1 MCPMIFISYFVSI
14 YAPYKSD
21 YFMNVFIN
29 DIPLII
35 KKSSEKIFKHK
46 YDLVLGKDDQ
56 FTSKDLVG
64 DVLIRDVDAVLID
77 RLVRLMEVKKLK
89 KLDSLTL
96 VTEKKKKLIEHLKD
110 QFKIIKAAG
119 GLVEKDGKLLMIHR
133 LGIWDL
139 PKGKLNKGEDVQ
151 LGALREVEEECNIKV
166 AITGELPNTWHSYA
180 YKGKKILK
188 KTSWFTMQCLDDT
201 YMKPQAEEFIEEV
214 RFMTPDEVL
223 EVLPDSYASIQFV
236 IRDYLRAMKKG
247 GKG

>member
-1 MCPMIFISYFVSI
+1 
-14 YAPYKSD
+14 
-21 YFMNVFIN
+21 MNVFIN

-35 KKSSEKIFKHK
+35 KKSSDKIFKHK

-64 DVLIRDVDAVLID
+64 DVLIRDVDPILID

-96 VTEKKKKLIEHLKD
+96 VTDKKKKLIEHLKD

-214 RFMTPDEVL
+214 RFMSPNEVL
-223 EVLPDSYASIQFV
+223 EVLPDTYASIQFV
-236 IRDYLRAMKKG
+236 IRGYLRAMRKG

>member
-1 MCPMIFISYFVSI
+1 MKILSYFVSP
-14 YAPYKSD
+14 YAPYISD
-21 YFMNVFIN
+21 TCMNVFIN

-35 KKSSEKIFKHK
+35 KRSSDKIFKHK

-56 FTSKDLVG
+56 FTSKDLIG
-64 DVLIRDVDAVLID
+64 DVLIRDVDSVLID

-96 VTEKKKKLIEHLKD
+96 VTDKKKKLIDHLKD

-119 GLVEKDGKLLMIHR
+119 GLVVKEGKILMIYR
-133 LGIWDL
+133 MGMWDL
-139 PKGKLNKGEDVQ
+139 PKGKIKKSEETQ

-180 YKGKKILK
+180 FKGNKILK

-223 EVLPDSYASIQFV
+223 EVLPESYASIQFV
-236 IRDYLRAMKKG
+236 IRDYLKAMKKG
-247 GKG
+247 GRG

>member
-1 MCPMIFISYFVSI
+1 LCHLKFLSYFVSV
-14 YAPYKSD
+14 YASYISA

-64 DVLIRDVDAVLID
+64 DVLFKDVDSGLVD
-77 RLVRLMEVKKLK
+77 RLARLMEVKKLK
-89 KLDSLTL
+89 KLESLTL
-96 VTEKKKKLIEHLKD
+96 VTDKKKKLIEHLKD

-119 GLVEKDGKLLMIHR
+119 GLVIKDGKILMIYR
-133 LGIWDL
+133 LGMWDL
-139 PKGKLNKGEDVQ
+139 PKGKIKKTEETR

-180 YKGKKILK
+180 YKGNKILK
-188 KTSWFTMQCLDDT
+188 KTNWYTMQCLDDSL
-201 YMKPQAEEFIEEV
+201 MKPQAEEYIEEV

-223 EVLPDSYASIQFV
+223 EVLPESYASIQFI
-236 IRDYLRAMKKG
+236 IRDYLKAVKKG

>member
-1 MCPMIFISYFVSI
+1 
-14 YAPYKSD
+14 
-21 YFMNVFIN
+21 MNVFIN

-56 FTSKDLVG
+56 FSSKDLVG
-64 DVLIRDVDAVLID
+64 DVLIRDVDSVLID

-89 KLDSLTL
+89 KLESLTL
-96 VTEKKKKLIEHLKD
+96 VTDKKKKLIEHLKD

-119 GLVEKDGKLLMIHR
+119 GLVIKDGKILMIYR
-133 LGIWDL
+133 LGMWDL
-139 PKGKLNKGEDVQ
+139 PKGKIKKSEAPD

-180 YKGKKILK
+180 YKGNKILK
-188 KTSWFTMQCLDDT
+188 KTSWYTMQCLDDT

-223 EVLPDSYASIQFV
+223 EVLPESYTSIQFV
-236 IRDYLRAMKKG
+236 IRDYLQAMKKG
-247 GKG
+247 